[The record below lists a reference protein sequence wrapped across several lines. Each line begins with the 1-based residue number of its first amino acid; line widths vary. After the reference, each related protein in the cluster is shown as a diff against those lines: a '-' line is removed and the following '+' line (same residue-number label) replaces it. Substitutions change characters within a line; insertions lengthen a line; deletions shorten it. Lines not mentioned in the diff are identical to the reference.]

1 MVVVWRLLEPQPAHV
16 LEHLE
21 EADRV
26 HNAAAATNRRRCLSA
41 AAAAAVVATF
51 AEAMP
56 SRETKIL
63 SGQELK

>member
-41 AAAAAVVATF
+41 AAAVVVATF

>member
-26 HNAAAATNRRRCLSA
+26 HNAAAATNRRRCPSA
-41 AAAAAVVATF
+41 AAAVVVATF

>member
-41 AAAAAVVATF
+41 AAAVVATF